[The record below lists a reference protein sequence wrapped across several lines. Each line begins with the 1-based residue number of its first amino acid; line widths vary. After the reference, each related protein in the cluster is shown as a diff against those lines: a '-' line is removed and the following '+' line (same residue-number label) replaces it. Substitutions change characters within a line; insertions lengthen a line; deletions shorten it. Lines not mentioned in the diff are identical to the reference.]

1 MLRKSLLILLICIV
15 FGIKAED
22 KTLIITE
29 TVLPYTSQTWITTG
43 SDPFPGELINKNWDE
58 GRRITSVAYTKNGWF
73 VTMAK
78 NTGIGMQTYSTDVSW
93 PGEWISK
100 NWNDG
105 YRITSVAKSCNHWCV
120 VMSQGS
126 GLTQQTYN
134 VAPWSEM
141 KQWIKDRW
149 NDNFYITSATYN
161 GSNWLVV
168 MSQGTPYSTQ
178 GYFWTNS
185 YQDLKNKAQP
195 SVWDKGCA
203 IQSIE
208 SNGSEYFVTYIKYKD
223 GHSPLQAFI
232 ENPTDVAKYIDGEW
246 AKSRNISYIGGGYSS
261 ATPGSQTTNVSGP
274 GKRTGTFYYVSDSYQ
289 QGCFVFYYHNGDYLA
304 QAPGLQNTYNYIT
317 RYLMVSESGN
327 EYLFKQAKMNLN
339 GTREILDYAPTMRV
353 SKDWKRIVCQKANIL
368 DGSDIIYTKEIS
380 KSDYDEISRNKQKY
394 LNRIGIGGGGGYN
407 PHHNHDDGNKGGSSQ
422 KKCSE
427 CGGSGICQSCHGTG
441 GSWEDTGYYIGKDV
455 KSWIP
460 CPSCNGS
467 KKCFMCR

>member
-1 MLRKSLLILLICIV
+1 MLRKSLLILLICMA
-15 FGIKAED
+15 FGIKAEN

-29 TVLPYTSQTWITTG
+29 SGLPYTSQTWITTG

-58 GRRITSVAYTKNGWF
+58 GRRITSVAYTRDGWF
-73 VTMAK
+73 VIMDK
-78 NTGIGMQTYSTDVSW
+78 DTGIGMQTYNTDASW
-93 PGEWISK
+93 PRNWISE
-100 NWNDG
+100 NWDDG
-105 YRITSVAKSCNHWCV
+105 YRITSITKSSSYWCV
-120 VMSQGS
+120 VMSKGFGYTAQTYKQGS
-126 GLTQQTYN
+126 WDEL
-134 VAPWSEM
+134 
-141 KQWIKDRW
+141 KKWIKETWDLGY
-149 NDNFYITSATYN
+149 DITDAAYN
-161 GSNWLVV
+161 GKNWTIV
-168 MSQGTPYSTQ
+168 MSKGTPYSTQ
-178 GYFWTNS
+178 GYLWAKS
-185 YQDLKNKAQP
+185 YSELKTKIKER
-195 SVWDKGCA
+195 VWDKDRSL
-203 IQSIE
+203 ISID
-208 SNGSEYFVTYIKYKD
+208 SDGSEYFVVYGKYKD
-223 GHSPLQAFI
+223 GHTPGQSYI
-232 ENPTDVAKYIDGEW
+232 ENPSNVSKFISDEW
-246 AKSRNISYIGGGYSS
+246 GKSRSISHVGGGYPAKKFSS
-261 ATPGSQTTNVSGP
+261 TPTKNISGP
-274 GKRTGTFYYVSDSYQ
+274 GKRTGTFYYTNDKYQ
-289 QGCFVFYYHNGDYLA
+289 QGTFVFYYHNGDYLA

-339 GTREILDYAPTMRV
+339 GAREILDYAPTMRV

-394 LNRIGIGGGGGYN
+394 LNRIGIGGGGYN
-407 PHHNHDDGNKGGSSQ
+407 PSHNHDDGNKGGSSQ